1 MKKNILAVC
10 DTEQEFTCHLTDYL
24 GQLAGSDSFPF
35 EVQVFTN
42 PRALEEFC
50 GKNRAAFLLLTQEV
64 YREALDWEDDSW
76 KMARLLI
83 LEEEGEA
90 PPGLERVNKYQSMDN
105 IVRKIMEIAA
115 DAGILPPAAVGERS
129 GNVHFIGI
137 YTPVSRCLQT
147 TFSFILGQLLAR
159 RHKVLYLNFESY
171 SGLARMLQREF
182 STDLSDLIYF
192 LHNGDDRFPY
202 RLEGMVQKVNGLA
215 FIPPVFSCMDL
226 QHIEAEEWLRL
237 FEELDISGSYEYV
250 LLDLSEAVQGL
261 FDILRLCT
269 RVYTITRDDG
279 FAAAKQEQ
287 YEELLRCLDCEDILR
302 KTRKFRLPLF
312 RQLPAGL
319 ENLTHSELAA
329 LVQEIIRE
337 DWKDA

>member
-226 QHIEAEEWLRL
+226 QRIEAEEWLRL
-237 FEELDISGSYEYV
+237 FEELDISGSY
-250 LLDLSEAVQGL
+250 DTSFWIMSEAVTGA
-261 FDILRLCT
+261 
-269 RVYTITRDDG
+269 V
-279 FAAAKQEQ
+279 
-287 YEELLRCLDCEDILR
+287 
-302 KTRKFRLPLF
+302 
-312 RQLPAGL
+312 
-319 ENLTHSELAA
+319 
-329 LVQEIIRE
+329 
-337 DWKDA
+337 

>member
-115 DAGILPPAAVGERS
+115 DAGILPPAAVGERKRKRS
-129 GNVHFIGI
+129 FHRNLYAGK
-137 YTPVSRCLQT
+137 PVSSNHIFFHIGPASGPQT
-147 TFSFILGQLLAR
+147 PRYFI
-159 RHKVLYLNFESY
+159 
-171 SGLARMLQREF
+171 
-182 STDLSDLIYF
+182 
-192 LHNGDDRFPY
+192 
-202 RLEGMVQKVNGLA
+202 
-215 FIPPVFSCMDL
+215 
-226 QHIEAEEWLRL
+226 
-237 FEELDISGSYEYV
+237 
-250 LLDLSEAVQGL
+250 
-261 FDILRLCT
+261 
-269 RVYTITRDDG
+269 
-279 FAAAKQEQ
+279 
-287 YEELLRCLDCEDILR
+287 
-302 KTRKFRLPLF
+302 
-312 RQLPAGL
+312 
-319 ENLTHSELAA
+319 
-329 LVQEIIRE
+329 
-337 DWKDA
+337 